1 MSKITNKEW
10 LRRRAKRALPDD
22 SQCRQSEEEL
32 PRPPILWGYIRCSHQ
47 DSKDSGLGE
56 DAQHNMT
63 VRWAELLRSEKP
75 HLPSEIKW
83 CQEDDP
89 VSAYKVQFRFRP
101 AGSKLFR
108 NSRGGDHVIFAYLD
122 RAFRD
127 TEDCL
132 TTLREFKRRG
142 IIAHF
147 ANLRID
153 MDSAVGEMMITI
165 MAAVAQM
172 ESKMKSER
180 IKEVLAG
187 LAVKGRM
194 ANGHAPMGFKL
205 SGPKGKRRAAVCD
218 REARRIMGEIVRV
231 RDKHRWSWGE
241 ISDYVEKWLAEQA
254 GRKPTPAWEKRNW
267 SAYRCQRAYDAEL
280 ALRNGK
286 HETPQAG

>member
-1 MSKITNKEW
+1 MKKITNKEW
-10 LRRRAKRALPDD
+10 LRRRAERALLDLD
-22 SQCRQSEEEL
+22 QCRQSEEES
-32 PRPPILWGYIRCSHQ
+32 PRPPIVWGYIRCSHQ

-63 VRWAELLRSEKP
+63 IRWAELLRSEKP
-75 HLPSEIKW
+75 HFPKEIVW

-101 AGSKLFR
+101 VGRKLFR
-108 NSRGGDHVIFAYLD
+108 NAREGDHVIFAYLD
-122 RAFRD
+122 RVFRN

-147 ANLRID
+147 VNLRID
-153 MDSAVGEMMITI
+153 MDSAIGEYMITI
-165 MAAVAQM
+165 MAASAQM
-172 ESKMKSER
+172 DSKMKSER

-205 SGPKGKRRAAVCD
+205 SGHKGKRRAAVCD

-231 RDKHRWSWGE
+231 RDKHRWSWDE
-241 ISDYVEKWLAEQA
+241 ISNYVENWLAEQE
-254 GRKPTPAWEKRNW
+254 GRKPTPVWEKRKW
-267 SAYRCQRAYDAEL
+267 PAYRCQKAYDAEL